1 MISEFVEYV
10 KQVWK
15 NKPNVS
21 SPLNADR
28 LNHMEAG
35 IENNSKKIKE
45 TVTVVNENTEKT
57 DAALAIAGKPDE
69 YSTSK
74 TYAVGDKCIYK
85 NALYKC
91 TIAISA
97 AEAWTA
103 GHWTKTSLCAEDAAN
118 KAAIKELT
126 EKTKK
131 YPDKR
136 VGNIKITTANTYQKV
151 TSSDTLPAGI
161 YIAVATAEALK
172 DDDSSNFVGWMPI
185 PFPGDNP
192 LTGDANAVNFPSRGR
207 YPTIDHMTILELKK
221 SDQISVYIYS
231 GSTTVPFNVSL
242 KVTRVG

>member
-28 LNHMEAG
+28 LNHMESG

-45 TVTVVNENTEKT
+45 TVTAVNENTEKT
-57 DAALAIAGKPDE
+57 DAALAIVGKPDE

-74 TYAVGDKCIYK
+74 TYAVGDKCIYE

-91 TIAISA
+91 TTAISA

-126 EKTKK
+126 ENIGRLHFSQINYTTDQFGQISTIIPNSKIISAWCNKPRSFVTPVLEQGTGLCV
-131 YPDKR
+131 YTTTNTSLTAD
-136 VGNIKITTANTYQKV
+136 NIKPLANTNV
-151 TSSDTLPAGI
+151 D
-161 YIAVATAEALK
+161 
-172 DDDSSNFVGWMPI
+172 
-185 PFPGDNP
+185 
-192 LTGDANAVNFPSRGR
+192 VNVLYYDF
-207 YPTIDHMTILELKK
+207 
-221 SDQISVYIYS
+221 
-231 GSTTVPFNVSL
+231 
-242 KVTRVG
+242 